1 MMRNVNTV
9 QYEELSQEQIEAA
22 RRRRSQDRCRSLK
35 DAAGIPKHAEQ
46 DMLQPHGVAAF
57 AGAAMRRLTCPRS
70 SCQPT
75 IHLPSA
81 KRLAT
86 PAQNPV
92 VHLHDRPPNL
102 LSAKL
107 GLS

>member
-22 RRRRSQDRCRSLK
+22 RRRRSQDRCRSVK
-35 DAAGIPKHAEQ
+35 DAAGVPKHAER
-46 DMLQPHGVAAF
+46 DMLQPHDFAAF
-57 AGAAMRRLTCPRS
+57 AGAAMRLLTCPRS

-81 KRLAT
+81 KRLA
-86 PAQNPV
+86 APV
-92 VHLHDRPPNL
+92 HNAVVQLH
-102 LSAKL
+102 
-107 GLS
+107 G